1 MAILIAIDHG
11 NDSIKTEHYRFRSGL
26 TAHKAKPS
34 MMDGLLEYN
43 GVYYTLSRDRL
54 PYMRNKT
61 DDDRF
66 FILSLFAIARELAD
80 KEICA
85 PVEIDLAVGLPPE
98 HFGPLKETFEKY
110 FKRGSV
116 GFVYDGKPFCIVIRH
131 VVVCP
136 QAYAAVLAMD
146 QEIAEYPR
154 VFIIDGGGYTIDV
167 GLLREGRP
175 DMKFNRSLEEGTIT
189 MYNEI
194 ARLVNAD
201 HDMLIDEDQILAVLT
216 DCDVRLPEDV
226 IKTIKDLAFEH
237 AKDIL
242 NKLRELKVELRSNP
256 CVIMGGAATLF
267 KPVFDDSKM
276 VLAARYELNP
286 NCNVMGY
293 IKMAKN
299 RIRKIEQHHP

>member
-11 NDSIKTEHYRFRSGL
+11 NDSIKTENHRFRSGL
-26 TAHKAKPS
+26 TVHKAQPS
-34 MMDGLLEYN
+34 MSEGLMEYK
-43 GVYYTLSRDRL
+43 GLYYTLSNDRL

-61 DDDRF
+61 KDDRF
-66 FILSLFAIARELAD
+66 FILTLFAIAKELARRGISTPA
-80 KEICA
+80 E
-85 PVEIDLAVGLPPE
+85 VDLAVGLPPE

-116 GFVYDGKPFCIVIRH
+116 AFVYDGKPMCIVIRH
-131 VVVCP
+131 VIVCP

-146 QEIAEYPR
+146 REIAKLPR
-154 VFIIDGGGYTIDV
+154 VFIIDGGGYTIDI

-194 ARLVNAD
+194 ARLVNAQ

-216 DCDVRLPEDV
+216 GEEVRLPDDV
-226 IKTIKDLAFEH
+226 VKTIKDLAFEH

-242 NKLRELKVELRSNP
+242 HKLRELKVELRSNP
-256 CVIMGGAATLF
+256 CVIMGGAAQLF
-267 KPVFDDSKM
+267 KPVFDESDM
-276 VLAARYELNP
+276 VLDARYELDS
-286 NCNVMGY
+286 NCNVLGY
-293 IKMAKN
+293 IKMANN
-299 RIRKIEQHHP
+299 RIRKIEQQHP